1 LESSVQQA
9 SEERLEMVGLIR
21 MDINPIVRTLEEV
34 ATGALGHSDGIG
46 EEKVLEPLVPQR
58 DPARPDKHILSLRIR
73 AASATASPT
82 ELRLVERPLELQEV
96 GVDLPST
103 ESVVADGVRV
113 VVNPAGR
120 GNGGG
125 DVVTAG
131 RHSDGD

>member
-9 SEERLEMVGLIR
+9 SEERLEMVGLIW

-34 ATGALGHSDGIG
+34 ATGTLGRGDGIG